1 MDEWTTNVK
10 NSNLPPRLVWL
21 SYEAQLWAGL
31 KYGVGTTS
39 ATLEQLE
46 NKKVNGKEDGLGTR
60 DHKILSRLGICR
72 SCDVPWRYI
81 PASHGGMELK
91 NLTAEAT
98 AASLNL
104 FLQHYGTDTS
114 LGTYLTTTIENLQL
128 ELGVTGCPFQ
138 YDYSVWNGLAT
149 DSWIKSLWER
159 IDKFDL
165 FLELD
170 YNTLDL
176 PRENDRPIMEWLVR
190 EGYRAQ
196 NSRQSTT
203 CGSTKRPYSCRILP
217 PQAGAQL
224 IGLTSG
230 TGTTH

>member
-1 MDEWTTNVK
+1 MLKEGKELPGTYFPPIYEEGEEDPEDDEEGGLNTIVMTVPQASGKEAAIDQLQSTQATKNLGLYTAPEGSPDPQLEEWRRRVDEWTTNVK
-10 NSNLPPRLVWL
+10 NSNLPPRSVWL
-21 SYEAQLWAGL
+21 SYKAQLWAGL

-104 FLQHYGTDTS
+104 FLQHYGTNTS

-128 ELGVTGCPFQ
+128 
-138 YDYSVWNGLAT
+138 
-149 DSWIKSLWER
+149 
-159 IDKFDL
+159 
-165 FLELD
+165 
-170 YNTLDL
+170 
-176 PRENDRPIMEWLVR
+176 
-190 EGYRAQ
+190 
-196 NSRQSTT
+196 
-203 CGSTKRPYSCRILP
+203 
-217 PQAGAQL
+217 
-224 IGLTSG
+224 
-230 TGTTH
+230 

>member
-10 NSNLPPRLVWL
+10 NSNLPPRSVWL
-21 SYEAQLWAGL
+21 SYEAQLWPGL

-60 DHKILSRLGICR
+60 DHKILARLGICR

-81 PASHGGMELK
+81 PSSHGGMELR

-138 YDYSVWNGLAT
+138 YDYGVWSGLAT
-149 DSWIKSLWER
+149 DSWVKSLWER
-159 IDKFDL
+159 IDNFDL
-165 FLELD
+165 SLELD
-170 YNTLDL
+170 
-176 PRENDRPIMEWLVR
+176 
-190 EGYRAQ
+190 
-196 NSRQSTT
+196 
-203 CGSTKRPYSCRILP
+203 
-217 PQAGAQL
+217 
-224 IGLTSG
+224 
-230 TGTTH
+230 